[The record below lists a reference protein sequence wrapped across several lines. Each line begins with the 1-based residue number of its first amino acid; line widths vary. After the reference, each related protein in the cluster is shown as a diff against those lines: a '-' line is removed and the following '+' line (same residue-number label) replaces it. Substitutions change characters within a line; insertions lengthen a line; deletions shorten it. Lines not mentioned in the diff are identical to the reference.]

1 MKPMSEILGASG
13 KNLSTGMRPDQTMT
27 SISEAAQSCPICG
40 GTGWITLDVPV
51 GHPDFGKLLPCTARH
66 AERDRSQIA
75 AQRAARELAHL
86 ADMTFAAFQPEGHT
100 LNEDQRQSLR
110 IAYEGAQRYAE
121 EPRNWLLI
129 QGGYGVGKTHLAA
142 AIANACLSR
151 GLPVTLL
158 NAPDLLDYLRA
169 AYSPSAGE
177 TFDRRFEEL
186 RDAPLLILDDLGT
199 QNATAWAEEKL
210 FQILNHRY
218 IARLPTVI
226 TTNLALDE
234 LDPRLSSRL
243 ADMDLVRKLPIDA
256 PDYRRSAVEQGQS
269 SLSSLAHYHDKTFAT
284 FNLRETELS
293 AEERRNLKDA
303 VAIARAFAEY
313 PQDWLVLFGKYGCGK
328 THLAA
333 AIANRRVEQ
342 GYPALFVVVPDLL
355 DHLRATF
362 SPQSSV
368 SYDQRFEEVRTSPL
382 LILDDLGTE
391 SATPWAREKLYQ
403 IVNYRY
409 AARLPTVITTALS
422 PDEFD
427 PRLRSRIL
435 DETRCSVIPILAPS
449 YRGGRA
455 VEKVA
460 RSSGRTSKRRS

>member
-1 MKPMSEILGASG
+1 
-13 KNLSTGMRPDQTMT
+13 MRPDQTMT
-27 SISEAAQSCPICG
+27 STSDAAQACSICG

-51 GHPDFGKLLPCTARH
+51 GHPDFGKLLPCTAQH
-66 AERDRSQIA
+66 AERDRSRIA

-86 ADMTFAAFQPEGHT
+86 ADMTFATFQPEGHA

-110 IAYEGAQRYAE
+110 IAYEGAQRYAK
-121 EPRNWLLI
+121 EPRNWLFI

-151 GLPVTLL
+151 GLPATLL

-169 AYSPSAGE
+169 AYSPAAGE

-186 RDAPLLILDDLGT
+186 RAAPLLILDDLGT

-269 SLSSLAHYHDKTFAT
+269 SLSSLAHYHDKTFVT

-293 AEERRNLKDA
+293 ADERRNLKDA
-303 VAIARAFAEY
+303 VTFARAFADH
-313 PQDWLVLFGKYGCGK
+313 PQDWLVFFGKYGCGK

-362 SPQSSV
+362 SPQSNV

-455 VEKVA
+455 VEKTA
-460 RSSGRTSKRRS
+460 RPGGRTSKRRG